1 MNNFYLHILTKIIVK
16 FILHRKSSGC
26 VSSNTGM
33 YCIST
38 YSDMLDKKN

>member
-1 MNNFYLHILTKIIVK
+1 MYYLLYYQY
-16 FILHRKSSGC
+16 RWSSGC

-33 YCIST
+33 YCTST